1 MKRGVVKVTACCLA
15 GSVIFASTGLTAFA
29 AGEMP
34 LAGIGAE
41 IIASQEKKENSET
54 KKVIATGYD
63 SLVIAQVDEYVN
75 IRDEA
80 STETGQIVGKLYNNS
95 AAEIIGQTGDWYLI
109 KSGDVTGY
117 VSKDYFVTG
126 AQAEELA
133 AEVGDDVA
141 TVNTETLMVRKKAS
155 TDSDVIALVGDSQ
168 QLQVI
173 DQEDGWVKVAVD
185 NDVVGYVSSDYV
197 DCETK
202 FVEAESIETSTARE
216 EAVQSALDRA
226 DQMKEAAINAMN
238 NADANEAAYAAQE
251 AIVAAA
257 EAKQLASEQE
267 LDYNVQEIAS
277 TAVSS
282 ADEAQYAAYMAEQY
296 QASAEAQAA
305 AEAEAAR
312 QQAEAEAAYAAQ
324 QQAQASQQQQNQNW
338 TGDQTQQETQAP
350 STTTDTTTT
359 PDYTTGD
366 TTTTPDYTTGDA
378 TTTPD
383 YSTGDVTVTPDY
395 GTGDTTTTPDY
406 TTGDTTGSTTT
417 DSSAPSASDYT
428 GDVPQSDASSSDSL
442 RQGVVNYALQ
452 FVGNPYVYGGT
463 SLTNGTDCSGFTQ
476 SVLANFGISISRTA
490 ASQSGGGTAVDMSNL
505 QPGDLLFYD
514 NGSGIGHVS
523 MYIGNGQVVHA
534 SNEQTGIIVSSVDYR
549 TACAARSY
557 F

>member
-41 IIASQEKKENSET
+41 IIASQEKKENSGT

-117 VSKDYFVTG
+117 VNKDYFVTG

-155 TDSDVIALVGDSQ
+155 TDSDIIALVGDSQ

-296 QASAEAQAA
+296 QAAAEAQAS

-324 QQAQASQQQQNQNW
+324 QQAQASQQQNQNW

-417 DSSAPSASDYT
+417 DSSAPSGSDYT
-428 GDVPQSDASSSDSL
+428 GDVPQSNASSSDSL
-442 RQGVVNYALQ
+442 RQSVVNYALQ